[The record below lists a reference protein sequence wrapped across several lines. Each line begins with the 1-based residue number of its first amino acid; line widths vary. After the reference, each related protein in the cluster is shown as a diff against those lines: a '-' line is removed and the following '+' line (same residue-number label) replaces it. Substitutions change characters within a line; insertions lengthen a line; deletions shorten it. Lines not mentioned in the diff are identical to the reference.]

1 MSKKPIET
9 LIAVAAGRQSAELVL
24 KNGEVFNV
32 FTGQFDRGDV
42 AITGGYV
49 AGVGSYEGQQ
59 EIDCTGL
66 MLTPGFIDGHVHL
79 ESSMVSPAEF
89 VRATLPQGTTTVV
102 ADPHEIANVAGKQG
116 LQYMLSACAEL
127 PMNIYFMLPS
137 CVPATALETSG
148 AVLTA
153 ADLAE
158 WLDHPRVLGLG
169 ELMDYPGVVGGRAD
183 VLAKLKTAE
192 HKLVDGHGAGL
203 SGKSLTAYAAA
214 GIHSDHECTT
224 PQEAKE
230 RLSQGLYVMLREGTA
245 AHNLLDLL
253 PAVNA
258 YTARRCL
265 FVTDDRHPGDLI
277 RLGHI
282 NQMVK
287 TAVEAGVPVATAIQM
302 ATINAAECFR
312 LYELG
317 AIAPGYRADIL
328 AFSDLTGWRPSF
340 VLKDGC
346 LAAREGKA
354 LVSPASAAARDVGN
368 TVRLAA
374 IRADALQI
382 AADSAVA
389 RVIKLVPHQIVTKE
403 TRLAVR
409 VQDGLFVADPEQ
421 DIVKLA
427 VFERHHQTGRMG
439 LGLLRGLGLRS
450 GAIASSVAH
459 DAHNLIAAGTSDADI
474 IAAVEEIQ
482 RMQGGLAIAAGGS
495 IIGSLA
501 LPIAG
506 LMSDQ
511 SVEQVHHELE
521 KLLEQARQLGVR
533 PEFDP
538 FLTLAFLSL
547 PVIPDIK
554 LTDYGLVDVNK
565 MTIVPVSC

>member
-1 MSKKPIET
+1 MSKKPIED
-9 LIAVAAGRQSAELVL
+9 LIAVAAGRQVAEFVL
-24 KNGEVFNV
+24 KGGQVFNV
-32 FTGQFDRGDV
+32 FTGQFGIADI

-49 AGVGSYEGQQ
+49 AGVGCYSGVQ
-59 EIDCTGL
+59 EIDCTG
-66 MLTPGFIDGHVHL
+66 MILTPGFIDGHVHL

-116 LQYMLSACAEL
+116 LQYMLTACVDL

-137 CVPATALETSG
+137 CVPATLLETSG

-153 ADLAE
+153 DDLAE
-158 WLDHPRVLGLG
+158 FINHPCVLGLG
-169 ELMDYPGVVGGRAD
+169 ELMDYPGIVSCRQEVM
-183 VLAKLKTAE
+183 AKLKVAC

-203 SGKSLTAYAAA
+203 SGKNLTAYAAA

-224 PQEAKE
+224 EEEALE

-245 AHNLLDLL
+245 AQNLLDLL
-253 PAVNA
+253 PAIDA
-258 YTARRCL
+258 YTSRRCL

-287 TAVEAGVPVATAIQM
+287 KAIQAGLPVATAIQM
-302 ATINAAECFR
+302 ATLNAAECFR

-328 AFSDLTGWRPSF
+328 AFGDLTNWQPAMVF
-340 VLKDGC
+340 KDGC
-346 LAAREGKA
+346 LAASNGRA
-354 LVSPASAAARDVGN
+354 LFTPSPADAHQVLN
-368 TVRLAA
+368 TVHSGNSN
-374 IRADALQI
+374 ADDLRI
-382 AADSAVA
+382 AAHSSVA
-389 RVIKLVPHQIVTKE
+389 RVIELIPHQIVTKE
-403 TRLAVR
+403 KQMNVNVRNGQFLA
-409 VQDGLFVADPEQ
+409 DGEQ

-427 VFERHHQTGRMG
+427 VFERHHRSGRIG
-439 LGLLRGLGLRS
+439 LGLLHGLGLRY
-450 GAIASSVAH
+450 GAIASSIAH
-459 DAHNLIAAGTSDADI
+459 DSHNLVVAGANDADI
-474 IAAVEEIQ
+474 LAAVEEIK
-482 RMQGGLAIAAGGS
+482 RMQGGLAIAVEGK

-511 SVEQVHHELE
+511 DMEAVHRELE
-521 KLLEQARQLGVR
+521 ELLVLARKLGVR

-547 PVIPDIK
+547 PVIPDLK
-554 LTDYGLVDVNK
+554 LTDHGLVDVK
-565 MTIVPVSC
+565 TMTIVPVSC

>member
-1 MSKKPIET
+1 MSKKPIED
-9 LIAVAAGRQSAELVL
+9 LIAVAAGRQVAEFVL
-24 KNGEVFNV
+24 KGGQVFNV
-32 FTGQFDRGDV
+32 FTGQFGIADI

-49 AGVGSYEGQQ
+49 AGVGCYSGVQ
-59 EIDCTGL
+59 EIDCTG
-66 MLTPGFIDGHVHL
+66 MILTPGFIDGHVHL

-116 LQYMLSACAEL
+116 LQYMLTACVDL

-137 CVPATALETSG
+137 CVPATLLETSG

-153 ADLAE
+153 DDLAE
-158 WLDHPRVLGLG
+158 FINHPCVLGLG
-169 ELMDYPGVVGGRAD
+169 ELMDYPGIVSCRQEVM
-183 VLAKLKTAE
+183 AKLKVAC

-203 SGKSLTAYAAA
+203 SGKNLTAYAAA

-224 PQEAKE
+224 EEEALE

-245 AHNLLDLL
+245 AQNLLDLL
-253 PAVNA
+253 PAIDA
-258 YTARRCL
+258 YTSRRCL

-287 TAVEAGVPVATAIQM
+287 EAIQAGLPVATAIQM
-302 ATINAAECFR
+302 ATLNAAECFR

-328 AFSDLTGWRPSF
+328 AFGDLTNWQPAMVF
-340 VLKDGC
+340 KDGC
-346 LAAREGKA
+346 LAASNGRA
-354 LVSPASAAARDVGN
+354 LFTPSPADAQQVLN
-368 TVRLAA
+368 TVYIGNSNAGDLR
-374 IRADALQI
+374 I
-382 AADSAVA
+382 AAHSSVA
-389 RVIKLVPHQIVTKE
+389 RVIELIPHQIVTKE
-403 TRLAVR
+403 KQMTVNVR
-409 VQDGLFVADPEQ
+409 NGQFLTDGEQ

-427 VFERHHQTGRMG
+427 VFERHHRSGRIG
-439 LGLLRGLGLRS
+439 LGLLHGLGLRY
-450 GAIASSVAH
+450 GAIASSIAH
-459 DAHNLIAAGTSDADI
+459 DSHNLVVAGVNDADI
-474 IAAVEEIQ
+474 LAAVEEIK
-482 RMQGGLAIAAGGS
+482 RLQGGLAIAVEGK

-506 LMSDQ
+506 LMSDKDL
-511 SVEQVHHELE
+511 EAVHRELE
-521 KLLEQARQLGVR
+521 ELLAQARQLGVR

-547 PVIPDIK
+547 PVIPDLK
-554 LTDYGLVDVNK
+554 LTDHGLVDVK
-565 MTIVPVSC
+565 TMTIVPVSC

>member
-1 MSKKPIET
+1 MSKKPIED
-9 LIAVAAGRQSAELVL
+9 LIAVAAGRQAAEVVL
-24 KNGEVFNV
+24 KGGQVFNV
-32 FTGQFDRGDV
+32 FTGRFGIADI

-49 AGVGSYEGQQ
+49 AGTGRYEGLQ
-59 EIDCTGL
+59 EIDCTG
-66 MLTPGFIDGHVHL
+66 MVLTPGFIDGHVHL

-116 LQYMLSACAEL
+116 LQYMLTACVDL

-137 CVPATALETSG
+137 CVPATFLETSG

-153 ADLAE
+153 DDLAE
-158 WLDHPRVLGLG
+158 FINHPCILGLG
-169 ELMDYPGVVGGRAD
+169 ELMDYPGIVSCRQEVM
-183 VLAKLKTAE
+183 AKLKVAC
-192 HKLVDGHGAGL
+192 HKLIDGHGAGL
-203 SGKSLTAYAAA
+203 SGKNLTAYTAA

-224 PQEAKE
+224 EEEALE

-245 AHNLLDLL
+245 AKNLLDLL
-253 PAVNA
+253 PAIDA
-258 YTARRCL
+258 YTSRRCL

-287 TAVEAGVPVATAIQM
+287 EAIQAGLPVATAIQI
-302 ATINAAECFR
+302 ATLNAAECFR

-328 AFSDLTGWRPSF
+328 AFRDLTNWQPAMVF
-340 VLKDGC
+340 KDGC
-346 LAAREGKA
+346 LAASDGRA
-354 LVSPASAAARDVGN
+354 LFTPSPAEAQQVLN
-368 TVRLAA
+368 TVH
-374 IRADALQI
+374 IGNSNADDLRI
-382 AADSAVA
+382 AAHSSVA
-389 RVIKLVPHQIVTKE
+389 RVIELIPHQIVTKE
-403 TRLAVR
+403 KQMTVNVKNGQFLP
-409 VQDGLFVADPEQ
+409 DGEQ

-427 VFERHHQTGRMG
+427 VFERHHRSGRIG
-439 LGLLRGLGLRS
+439 LGLLHGLGLRY
-450 GAIASSVAH
+450 GAIASSIAH
-459 DAHNLIAAGTSDADI
+459 DSHNLVVAGANDADI
-474 IAAVEEIQ
+474 LAAVEEIK
-482 RMQGGLAIAAGGS
+482 RLQGGLAIAVEGK

-511 SVEQVHHELE
+511 DLEAVHRELE
-521 KLLEQARQLGVR
+521 ELLAQARQLGVR

-547 PVIPDIK
+547 PVIPDLK
-554 LTDYGLVDVNK
+554 LTDRGLVDVK
-565 MTIVPVSC
+565 TMTIVPVSC

>member
-9 LIAVAAGRQSAELVL
+9 LIAVAAGRQAAELVL
-24 KNGEVFNV
+24 KNGQVFNV

-49 AGVGSYEGQQ
+49 AGVGSYAGLR
-59 EIDCTGL
+59 EIDCTDL

-89 VRATLPQGTTTVV
+89 VRATLPQGTTTVM

-116 LQYMLSACAEL
+116 LQYMLSACADL

-148 AVLTA
+148 AVLAA

-158 WLDHPRVLGLG
+158 WLDDPQVLGLG
-169 ELMDYPGVVGGRAD
+169 ELMDYPGVVEGRAD
-183 VLAKLKTAE
+183 VLAKLKAAE

-203 SGKSLTAYAAA
+203 SGQSLTAYAAA

-224 PQEAKE
+224 PEEALE
-230 RLSQGLYVMLREGTA
+230 RVSQGLYVMLREGTA

-258 YTARRCL
+258 YTSRRCL

-287 TAVEAGVPVATAIQM
+287 TAVEAGVPVAAAIQM
-302 ATINAAECFR
+302 ATLNAAECFR

-328 AFSDLTGWRPSF
+328 AFPDLSGWQPSLVF
-340 VLKDGC
+340 KDGC
-346 LAAREGKA
+346 LAACDGQA
-354 LVSPASAAARDVGN
+354 LFSPPPASAQAVYS
-368 TVRLAA
+368 TVRVADIDAA
-374 IRADALQI
+374 ALRI
-382 AADSAVA
+382 AASSSSA
-389 RVIKLVPHQIVTKE
+389 RVMELIPQQIVTKE
-403 TRLAVR
+403 QRMGVR
-409 VQDGLFVADPEQ
+409 VQDGQFLPDPEQ
-421 DIVKLA
+421 DIIKLA
-427 VFERHHQTGRMG
+427 VFERHHQSGRIG
-439 LGLLRGLGLRS
+439 LGLLRGLGLRA

-459 DAHNLIAAGTSDADI
+459 DAHNLIAAGTCDADI
-474 IAAVEEIQ
+474 LAAVEEIR
-482 RMQGGLAIAAGGS
+482 RMQGGLAIAVEGK

-511 SVEQVHHELE
+511 PIERVHQELE
-521 KLLEQARQLGVR
+521 MLLEQARELGVR

-547 PVIPDIK
+547 PVIPDLK
-554 LTDYGLVDVNK
+554 LTDYGLVDVNTR
-565 MTIVPVSC
+565 TIVTVSC

>member
-9 LIAVAAGRQSAELVL
+9 LIAVAAGRQAAELVL
-24 KNGEVFNV
+24 KNGQVFNV

-42 AITGGYV
+42 AIAGGYV
-49 AGVGSYEGQQ
+49 AGVGSYAGLR

-89 VRATLPQGTTTVV
+89 VRATLPQGTTTVM

-116 LQYMLSACAEL
+116 LQYMLSACAGL

-148 AVLTA
+148 AVLAA

-158 WLDHPRVLGLG
+158 WLDDPQVLGLG
-169 ELMDYPGVVGGRAD
+169 ELMDYPGVVEGRAD
-183 VLAKLKTAE
+183 VLAKLKAAE

-203 SGKSLTAYAAA
+203 SGQSLTAYAAA

-224 PQEAKE
+224 PEEALE

-253 PAVNA
+253 PAVTA
-258 YTARRCL
+258 YTSRRCL

-287 TAVEAGVPVATAIQM
+287 TAVEAGVPVAAAIQM

-328 AFSDLTGWRPSF
+328 GFPDLSSWQPAL
-340 VLKDGC
+340 VIKDGC
-346 LAAREGKA
+346 LAAREGKL
-354 LVSPASAAARDVGN
+354 LVTPVSAAAQAVEN

-374 IRADALQI
+374 VKAETLQI
-382 AADSAVA
+382 AADSAEA
-389 RVIKLVPHQIVTKE
+389 RVIELVPHQIVTKE
-403 TRLAVR
+403 TRLAVS
-409 VQDGLFVADPEQ
+409 VQNGLFVADPEQ
-421 DIVKLA
+421 DIAKLA
-427 VFERHHQTGRMG
+427 VFERHHQTGRIG

-459 DAHNLIAAGTSDADI
+459 DAHNVIAAGTTDADI
-474 IAAVEEIQ
+474 VAAVEEIR

-495 IIGSLA
+495 VIGSLA

-506 LMSDQ
+506 LMSDK
-511 SVEQVHHELE
+511 SVQQVHHELE

-547 PVIPDIK
+547 PVIPEIK
-554 LTDYGLVDVNK
+554 LTDHGLVDVRK
-565 MTIVPVSC
+565 MAIVPVSC

>member
-9 LIAVAAGRQSAELVL
+9 LIAVAAGRQAAELVL
-24 KNGEVFNV
+24 KNGQVFNV

-49 AGVGSYEGQQ
+49 AGVGSYAGLR

-66 MLTPGFIDGHVHL
+66 ILTPGFIDGHVHL

-89 VRATLPQGTTTVV
+89 VRATLPQGTTTVM

-116 LQYMLSACAEL
+116 LQYMLSACAGL

-148 AVLTA
+148 AVLAA

-158 WLDHPRVLGLG
+158 WLDDPQVLGLG
-169 ELMDYPGVVGGRAD
+169 ELMDYPGVVEGRAD
-183 VLAKLKTAE
+183 VLAKLKAAE

-203 SGKSLTAYAAA
+203 SGQSLTAYAAA

-224 PQEAKE
+224 PEEALE
-230 RLSQGLYVMLREGTA
+230 RVSQGLYVMLREGTA
-245 AHNLLDLL
+245 AHNLIDLL
-253 PAVNA
+253 PALNA
-258 YTARRCL
+258 TTARRCL

-287 TAVEAGVPVATAIQM
+287 TAVEAGVSVAAAIQM
-302 ATINAAECFR
+302 ATLNAAECFR

-328 AFSDLTGWRPSF
+328 AFPDLSSWQPGL
-340 VLKDGC
+340 VIKDGC
-346 LAAREGKA
+346 LAAREGKL
-354 LVSPASAAARDVGN
+354 LVTPVAAAAQAVEN

-374 IRADALQI
+374 VKADALQI
-382 AADSAVA
+382 AADSAEA
-389 RVIKLVPHQIVTKE
+389 RVIELVPHQIVTKE
-403 TRLAVR
+403 IRLAVS
-409 VQDGLFVADPEQ
+409 VQNGLFVADPEQ
-421 DIVKLA
+421 DIAKLA
-427 VFERHHQTGRMG
+427 VFERHNQTGRIG

-459 DAHNLIAAGTSDADI
+459 DAHNVIAAGTTDADI
-474 IAAVEEIQ
+474 VAAVEEIR

-495 IIGSLA
+495 VIGSLA

-506 LMSDQ
+506 LMSDK

-547 PVIPDIK
+547 PVIPDLK
-554 LTDYGLVDVNK
+554 LTDHGLVDVRK
-565 MTIVPVSC
+565 MAVVPVSC